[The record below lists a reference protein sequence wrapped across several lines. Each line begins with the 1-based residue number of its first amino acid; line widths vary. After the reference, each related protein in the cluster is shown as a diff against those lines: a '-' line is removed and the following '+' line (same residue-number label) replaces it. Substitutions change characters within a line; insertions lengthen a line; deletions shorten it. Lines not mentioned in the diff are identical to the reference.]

1 MKWRPFSGA
10 GLAPVSPSWLDGG
23 IDPPSSLTGPAWALF
38 LIPERGFYECRE
50 NWHGTVKLVAEYL
63 ADALKFEQ
71 LAAQE
76 KDEDL
81 KLSLLQQA
89 AAYRKLAEKRAKE
102 LGKSVS
108 DTR

>member
-1 MKWRPFSGA
+1 
-10 GLAPVSPSWLDGG
+10 
-23 IDPPSSLTGPAWALF
+23 
-38 LIPERGFYECRE
+38 
-50 NWHGTVKLVAEYL
+50 VKLVAEYL

-71 LAAQE
+71 LAEQE

-102 LGKSVS
+102 LGKSV
-108 DTR
+108 DDAR

>member
-1 MKWRPFSGA
+1 
-10 GLAPVSPSWLDGG
+10 
-23 IDPPSSLTGPAWALF
+23 

-50 NWHGTVKLVAEYL
+50 IEWHGTVKLVAEYL

-89 AAYRKLAEKRAKE
+89 TAYRKLAEKRAKE
-102 LGKSVS
+102 LGKSV
-108 DTR
+108 DDAL

>member
-1 MKWRPFSGA
+1 M
-10 GLAPVSPSWLDGG
+10 
-23 IDPPSSLTGPAWALF
+23 
-38 LIPERGFYECRE
+38 
-50 NWHGTVKLVAEYL
+50 GTVKLVAEYL

-71 LAAQE
+71 LAEQE

-102 LGKSVS
+102 LGKSVP
-108 DTR
+108 DE

>member
-1 MKWRPFSGA
+1 M
-10 GLAPVSPSWLDGG
+10 
-23 IDPPSSLTGPAWALF
+23 
-38 LIPERGFYECRE
+38 
-50 NWHGTVKLVAEYL
+50 KLVAEYL

-89 AAYRKLAEKRAKE
+89 EAYRKLAEKRAKE
-102 LGKSVS
+102 LGKPVL
-108 DTR
+108 DAR

>member
-1 MKWRPFSGA
+1 M
-10 GLAPVSPSWLDGG
+10 
-23 IDPPSSLTGPAWALF
+23 
-38 LIPERGFYECRE
+38 
-50 NWHGTVKLVAEYL
+50 GTVKRVAEYL

-71 LAAQE
+71 LAEQE

-102 LGKSVS
+102 LGKSVP
-108 DTR
+108 DAR